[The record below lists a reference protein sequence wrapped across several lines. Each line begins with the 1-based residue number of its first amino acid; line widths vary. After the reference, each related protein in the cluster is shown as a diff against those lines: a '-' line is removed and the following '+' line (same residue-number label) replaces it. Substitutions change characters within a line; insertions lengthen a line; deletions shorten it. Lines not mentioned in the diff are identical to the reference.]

1 MIFKGALTA
10 LTSLQSEVISPMN
23 WKKNKT
29 LFIPVV
35 NLYKNEPEHLLLHSA
50 QIYNLLKYQFI
61 PLQF

>member
-1 MIFKGALTA
+1 MFSGYDFQRYSNFIAIRGNFTNEL
-10 LTSLQSEVISPMN
+10 E
-23 WKKNKT
+23 KNKT

-50 QIYNLLKYQFI
+50 QIYNLKYQFI